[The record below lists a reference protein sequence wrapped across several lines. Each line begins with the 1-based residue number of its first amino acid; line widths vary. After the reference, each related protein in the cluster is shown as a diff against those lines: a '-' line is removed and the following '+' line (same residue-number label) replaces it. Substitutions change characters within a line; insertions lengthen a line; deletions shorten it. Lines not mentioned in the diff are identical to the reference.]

1 MPLVQIPVGIAP
13 CQVDDFPEKVGKGED
28 ARPFE
33 RSCKG
38 SLRLRPASTKVLT
51 GDELKWL
58 KEQKQWAHVG
68 RRMHVV
74 DVSIVTDASDRSKA
88 KPKAGGPVE
97 KAQAQAEAAKAAL
110 RKQLPTKPKSTAA
123 ETAPVDKPAEAPPTE
138 PTEAAAET
146 ESPDET
152 SSGSGRSRRRGGRG

>member
-13 CQVDDFPEKVGKGED
+13 CQVDDFPEKLGKGED
-28 ARPFE
+28 AKPFE

-51 GDELKWL
+51 DDELKWL

-74 DVSIVTDASDRSKA
+74 DVKIVTDSSARSKA
-88 KPKAGGPVE
+88 KPKEGGPVE
-97 KAQAQAEAAKAAL
+97 KAQ
-110 RKQLPTKPKSTAA
+110 
-123 ETAPVDKPAEAPPTE
+123 
-138 PTEAAAET
+138 TEAAAKKAAKAKQPPAEAKPTEAKTAEAKSSDTKVEPMSDESSSSEST
-146 ESPDET
+146 ES
-152 SSGSGRSRRRGGRG
+152 GSRSSRRRGGRG

>member
-13 CQVDDFPEKVGKGED
+13 CQVDDFPEKVGKGEG
-28 ARPFE
+28 ARPFK

-51 GDELKWL
+51 DDELAWL

-74 DVSIVTDASDRSKA
+74 DVKVVTDDSDRSTA
-88 KPKAGGPVE
+88 KPKKGGPVE
-97 KAQAQAEAAKAAL
+97 KAQA
-110 RKQLPTKPKSTAA
+110 
-123 ETAPVDKPAEAPPTE
+123 
-138 PTEAAAET
+138 EAAAEKAKLSKQPKQAEAKPAAAEPKKPTEPEKTKPETTADESSEST
-146 ESPDET
+146 ES
-152 SSGSGRSRRRGGRG
+152 SGGRDSRRRGGRG

>member
-28 ARPFE
+28 ARPFQ

-51 GDELKWL
+51 DDELKWL

-74 DVSIVTDASDRSKA
+74 DVKIVTDSSDRSTA
-88 KPKAGGPVE
+88 KPKEGGPVE
-97 KAQAQAEAAKAAL
+97 KAQE
-110 RKQLPTKPKSTAA
+110 
-123 ETAPVDKPAEAPPTE
+123 
-138 PTEAAAET
+138 EAAAEKAKLSKQPPKAVEDKPKPAAAIVPT
-146 ESPDET
+146 APKPSEDSKSSDKES
-152 SSGSGRSRRRGGRG
+152 SNGRSRRGRGSE